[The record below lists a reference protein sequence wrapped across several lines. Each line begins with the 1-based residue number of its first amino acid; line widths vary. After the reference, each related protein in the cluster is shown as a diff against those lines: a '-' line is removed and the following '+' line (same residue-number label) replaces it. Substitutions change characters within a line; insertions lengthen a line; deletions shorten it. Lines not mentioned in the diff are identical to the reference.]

1 MLKERLNAVREEL
14 AEVAS
19 LPELK
24 AIWCHWQAECQEAAN
39 DADCIAMVKTARNAI
54 KLNQGDEQVETDQ
67 EKLKKLMEQ
76 LAAVQALT
84 KTAAP
89 VARAERKYKLL
100 KTDVG
105 WSTKPQVMGI
115 MHIISAHANVGDI
128 LDESAIVE
136 MMVANEA
143 ILKTKQGGKRIW
155 DYYKG
160 DHNEGLV
167 AHGNMEK
174 I

>member
-1 MLKERLNAVREEL
+1 MLKERLNAVRDEL

-39 DADCIAMVKTARNAI
+39 DADCIAMVKTARNVI
-54 KLNQGDEQVETDQ
+54 KLNQGEEPMETEQ
-67 EKLKKLMEQ
+67 EKLKKFMDQ
-76 LAAVQALT
+76 LAAVRALT
-84 KTAAP
+84 EVAAP
-89 VARAERKYKLL
+89 VARAGRKYKLL

-105 WSTKPQVMGI
+105 WSTKPQVMAV
-115 MHIISAHANVGDI
+115 MHIIAAHAKPGDV
-128 LDESAIVE
+128 LDEADIIE

-160 DHNEGLV
+160 THNEGLV